1 MTLTQFVQTVK
12 MMRDAQENYKE
23 RNSVKWL
30 VQKNRMERLVDN
42 IIREFFSE
50 QVRNMPKEGNL
61 FPPD

>member
-30 VQKNRMERLVDN
+30 VQRNRMERLVDN

-50 QVRNMPKEGNL
+50 QVRNMPKESNL